1 MFRRKIVTIFPSLEE
16 GLLREEAEAAAAAAD
31 VASDSSSSSSQ
42 ISFTVPDFLRRSPT
56 DAAAP
61 AEATPSAY
69 IPSIL
74 HQGAAPEGEEEHG
87 VYAWFEGVKEEF
99 EKDRLAEAAQRAE
112 DARFYREWEEKMR
125 TEGR

>member
-1 MFRRKIVTIFPSLEE
+1 MFRRKIVTILPSLEE
-16 GLLREEAEAAAAAAD
+16 GLLREEAEAAATAAAD
-31 VASDSSSSSSQ
+31 ASSAQ
-42 ISFTVPDFLRRSPT
+42 ISFAVPDFLRRSPA
-56 DAAAP
+56 DPAAP
-61 AEATPSAY
+61 VEATPLAY

-112 DARFYREWEEKMR
+112 DARYYREWEEKMR
-125 TEGR
+125 KEGR

>member
-31 VASDSSSSSSQ
+31 ASSSSASSSQ
-42 ISFTVPDFLRRSPT
+42 ISFAVPDFLRRSPP
-56 DAAAP
+56 DATASS
-61 AEATPSAY
+61 EATPSAY

-74 HQGAAPEGEEEHG
+74 HQGAAPEGEEEHSI
-87 VYAWFEGVKEEF
+87 YAWFEGVKEAF

-112 DARFYREWEEKMR
+112 DARFYREWEQKMR
-125 TEGR
+125 QEGR